1 MGNVLMLEALSL
13 CFLRCSTSQS
23 ESARH
28 ITSQPGYGRS
38 PANLT
43 RIGHSVVCAGGR
55 LHVQAARWLVS
66 MSAWSRTSLSLQS
79 KHTICFAPPRC
90 LRISSSVKLLP
101 CNIVAH
107 AAHSINSE
115 RHVGALLCVRIQTPD
130 SPASASQH
138 LFLPRCSPSA
148 TVAPLQTPTSE
159 AGLSCMED
167 FGMRES
173 PTSDDSV
180 CVAASVVST
189 TLSGVAACGKRLPLL
204 GMTDAV

>member
-1 MGNVLMLEALSL
+1 MPEALSL
-13 CFLRCSTSQS
+13 CFLRCSKSQS

-66 MSAWSRTSLSLQS
+66 MSACSRTSLSLQS
-79 KHTICFAPPRC
+79 KHVICFAPPRC

-107 AAHSINSE
+107 AAHSIKSE
-115 RHVGALLCVRIQTPD
+115 RHVGALLCVRIKTPD

-138 LFLPRCSPSA
+138 LFLPRCSLSSL
-148 TVAPLQTPTSE
+148 VAPLQTLTSE
-159 AGLSCMED
+159 AGLSCTEE
-167 FGMRES
+167 FGNRES
-173 PTSDDSV
+173 SAADGSASL
-180 CVAASVVST
+180 AASGGRAR
-189 TLSGVAACGKRLPLL
+189 LSGVAACGKRLPLL
-204 GMTDAV
+204 GMTDAI